1 MNAKLKIICDG
12 RGTYVEL
19 DGKAMGR
26 GVESVCFEHDAPNAP
41 TLNLKINLSEFRFMK
56 DGKLDEV
63 ERQIARKEPPEDSF
77 KRLR

>member
-26 GVESVCFEHDAPNAP
+26 GVESVCFEHCASKAP
-41 TLNLKINLSEFRFMK
+41 TLNLEINLSKFRFME
-56 DGKLDEV
+56 DGKLNEV
-63 ERQIARKEPPEDSF
+63 EKQLAGQESGC
-77 KRLR
+77 